1 MTQRKALKN
10 LPFRGMTHLA
20 PATAHRPNAIIGDL
34 RGMGDAMAAIGR
46 QAGLSNDDVATM
58 EENRGK
64 IAAEPMR
71 FEP

>member
-10 LPFRGMTHLA
+10 LPFRGMNHLA
-20 PATAHRPNAIIGDL
+20 PETAHRPNAVIDDL

-46 QAGLSNDDVATM
+46 QAGLSNEDVAAV
-58 EENRGK
+58 EEARDK
-64 IAAEPMR
+64 IAAEPIR

>member
-1 MTQRKALKN
+1 MTRHEALKS

-20 PATAHRPNAIIGDL
+20 PVTAHLPNAVIDDL
-34 RGMGDAMAAIGR
+34 RGMGDALAAIGR
-46 QAGLSNDDVATM
+46 QSGLNNEEVAAM
-58 EENRGK
+58 EQARDK